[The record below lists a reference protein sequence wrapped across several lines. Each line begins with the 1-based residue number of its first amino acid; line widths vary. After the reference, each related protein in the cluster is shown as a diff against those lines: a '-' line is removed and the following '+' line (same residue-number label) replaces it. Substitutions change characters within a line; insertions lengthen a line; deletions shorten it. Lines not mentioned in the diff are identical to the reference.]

1 MFWFFLCCMKIVKF
15 LAFSKHWTVPSIFST
30 LQCSVQIWSF
40 SQLSILALLAFF
52 AKGIL
57 IQPVFVFVYVIVS
70 VFALICELVH
80 FWRHISYARWASVTH
95 TIYRAYFTH
104 KHRIFHSQKQKTSLT
119 NTEYFCHKPRIF
131 HSQKQNTSLSNTEYF
146 THRMFVYTRLMKQS
160 NTHFA
165 NTKHNQSLMKLA
177 SKEQKPIDYK
187 NRIRGSFKT
196 QKLVATHNSL
206 FSETNLRIF

>member
-30 LQCSVQIWSF
+30 PQCSVQIWSF

-52 AKGIL
+52 AKGIP
-57 IQPVFVFVYVIVS
+57 IQPVFVLVYVIVF
-70 VFALICELVH
+70 VFALICELVQ

-104 KHRIFHSQKQKTSLT
+104 KH
-119 NTEYFCHKPRIF
+119 RIF

-165 NTKHNQSLMKLA
+165 NTKHETCKQRTQAPRLQKQNFEDPLKHRNWSL
-177 SKEQKPIDYK
+177 QI
-187 NRIRGSFKT
+187 T
-196 QKLVATHNSL
+196 L
-206 FSETNLRIF
+206 FFWDQF